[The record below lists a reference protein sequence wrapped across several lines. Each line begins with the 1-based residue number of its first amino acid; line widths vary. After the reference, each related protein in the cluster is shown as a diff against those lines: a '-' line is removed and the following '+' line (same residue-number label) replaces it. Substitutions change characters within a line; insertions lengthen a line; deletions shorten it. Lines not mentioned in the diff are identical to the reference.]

1 MPQVPV
7 PLDEVLKLATDF
19 VEEGRLA
26 DAERLLDHIVSA
38 VPDAPSALHLKGIVL
53 FRTGR
58 HEAAAELVK
67 RAIEL
72 APDAVVFRRDLCPI
86 YEQLGRYDDAL
97 RVGHQALDKNPHDPQ
112 TLHNLALV
120 HYRRLELDESITCAR
135 RTLALDPTVP
145 GAHFQL
151 AETLL
156 LRG

>member
-19 VEEGRLA
+19 VEEGRVA

-38 VPDAPSALHLKGIVL
+38 VPDAPSALHLRGIVH

-58 HEAAAELVK
+58 HEAAAELMK

-86 YEQLGRYDDAL
+86 YERLCRYDDAP
-97 RVGHQALDKNPHDPQ
+97 RVGAPAPRHD
-112 TLHNLALV
+112 
-120 HYRRLELDESITCAR
+120 S
-135 RTLALDPTVP
+135 
-145 GAHFQL
+145 
-151 AETLL
+151 
-156 LRG
+156 